1 MIRFA
6 QYRKWAMRQLLLMA
20 TFAACTALFAQEKLS
35 ADELERFSLLHAT
48 ASQPVVEGNR
58 SIALVGR
65 SLPPIPST
73 WTYSSLGL
81 FCKLDVQ
88 LERHFPLPVFF
99 RVGGDVQQVEL
110 WEGKHDP
117 SH

>member
-1 MIRFA
+1 MIRSA
-6 QYRKWAMRQLLLMA
+6 PYRISPMRQLLLTA
-20 TFAACTALFAQEKLS
+20 TFAACSALFAQERLS
-35 ADELERFSLLHAT
+35 ADELERFSLLHPTT
-48 ASQPVVEGNR
+48 AVDQG
-58 SIALVGR
+58 ALGVPMMPYAH

-88 LERHFPLPVFF
+88 LERHFPVPVFF
-99 RVGGDVQQVEL
+99 RVGGDVRQVDL